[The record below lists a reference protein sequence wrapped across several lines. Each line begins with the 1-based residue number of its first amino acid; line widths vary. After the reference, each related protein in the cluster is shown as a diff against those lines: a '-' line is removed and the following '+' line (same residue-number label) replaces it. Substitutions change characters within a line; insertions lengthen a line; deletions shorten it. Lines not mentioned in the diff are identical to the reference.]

1 MDYQISLFDVE
12 TKTSPERWLVGRA
25 HVNWTTSKQKIIQG
39 IEDELD
45 IKTFAKI
52 VRREYCPYGFNGA
65 YGCSGDYTGY
75 TMTTKHIEIEL
86 ADKTKRIISWED
98 FAREIYFAYLEGE
111 YEEDR

>member
-1 MDYQISLFDVE
+1 MDYQLSLFDAV
-12 TKTSPERWLVGRA
+12 TKVTPARWLVGRA
-25 HVNWTTSKQKIIQG
+25 SVLWTTSKQKIIQG

-52 VRREYCPYGFNGA
+52 VRGEYCPYGYSGA
-65 YGCSGDYTGY
+65 FGCSGDYTGY
-75 TMTTKHIEIEL
+75 SMTSKQIEIEL
-86 ADKTKRIISWED
+86 KDRTTRIISWED